1 MPPPLP
7 ERYQLEVR
15 LGRDGDIEEW
25 LATDLN
31 LDRPVLVRLLGP
43 EVDSE
48 RRLSFLAAVRQAA
61 QVSHPYLA
69 PVFAAEE
76 VEGGAY
82 CVTEWTGGV
91 TLSSRMAGG
100 ETIEPSEF
108 LAGAA
113 GLAAALSALH
123 RAGVVHGAI
132 DGGAISYRL
141 GSPPR
146 LGAFGRHHRHAS
158 AAADVIALASTLEQG
173 LTGRRPG
180 GAPPSQVM
188 DGMPAGLDA
197 VLDAAQRGE
206 VSASGMAT
214 RLAGLP
220 PKAEPPPPDPAWA
233 RRGIKWALV
242 LIAAALVLIAVG
254 WLLGGSGSS
263 PTTTLPGGTDAGY
276 APGGTAVAGYPR
288 ADDPRGS

>member
-7 ERYQLEVR
+7 DRYQLEIR
-15 LGRDGDIEEW
+15 LGRDADIEEW
-25 LATDLN
+25 LATDLH

-43 EVDSE
+43 EVDAD
-48 RRLSFLAAVRQAA
+48 RRSGFLAAVGDAA

-76 VEGGAY
+76 VAGGAY
-82 CVTEWTGGV
+82 YVTEWTGGV

-100 ETIEPSEF
+100 DTIDPSEF
-108 LAGAA
+108 LTAA
-113 GLAAALSALH
+113 SGLASALSALH
-123 RAGVVHGAI
+123 RSGVVHGAI
-132 DGGAISYRL
+132 DAGAISYRL

-146 LGAFGRHHRHAS
+146 LGAFGRQRRHAS

-188 DGMPAGLDA
+188 DGMPPGLDG

-206 VSASGMAT
+206 LTAAGLAT

-220 PKAEPPPPDPAWA
+220 PKIEPPPPDPAWA

-242 LIAAALVLIAVG
+242 LIVAALVLIAAG
-254 WLLGGSGSS
+254 WLLSGGSDSA
-263 PTTTLPGGTDAGY
+263 TTTLPGGTG
-276 APGGTAVAGYPR
+276 AVETSEVQMPLGYPR

>member
-25 LATDLN
+25 LATDLH

-43 EVDSE
+43 EVDSD
-48 RRLSFLAAVRQAA
+48 RRTGFLTAVGEAA

-69 PVFAAEE
+69 PIFAAEE
-76 VEGGAY
+76 VVGGAY
-82 CVTEWTGGV
+82 YVTEWTGGV
-91 TLSSRMAGG
+91 TLASRLAGG
-100 ETIEPSEF
+100 DTIDPSEF
-108 LAGAA
+108 LGGAA
-113 GLAAALSALH
+113 GLASALSALH

-132 DGGAISYRL
+132 DAGAVSYRL

-146 LGAFGRHHRHAS
+146 LGAFGRPHRHAS

-188 DGMPAGLDA
+188 DGMPAGLDG

-206 VSASGMAT
+206 LTASGLAT

-242 LIAAALVLIAVG
+242 LVVAALVLIATG
-254 WLLGGSGSS
+254 WLLGGSGSAS
-263 PTTTLPGGTDAGY
+263 TTTMPGGSGP
-276 APGGTAVAGYPR
+276 APGAYTAGLYARG
-288 ADDPRGS
+288 DDPRGS

>member
-1 MPPPLP
+1 
-7 ERYQLEVR
+7 VR

-25 LATDLN
+25 LATDLH

-43 EVDSE
+43 EVDSD
-48 RRLSFLAAVRQAA
+48 RRAGFLVAVGEAA

-82 CVTEWTGGV
+82 YVTEWTGGV
-91 TLSSRMAGG
+91 TLSSRMAAG
-100 ETIEPSEF
+100 ETIDPSEF
-108 LAGAA
+108 LVGAT
-113 GLAAALSALH
+113 GLASALTTLH

-132 DGGAISYRL
+132 DPGAISYRL

-146 LGAFGRHHRHAS
+146 LGAFGRHRRHAS
-158 AAADVIALASTLEQG
+158 AAADVIALASALEQG

-188 DGMPAGLDA
+188 DGMPPGLDA

-206 VSASGMAT
+206 LTASGLAT
-214 RLAGLP
+214 RLAELP
-220 PKAEPPPPDPAWA
+220 PKTEPPPPDPAWA
-233 RRGIKWALV
+233 RRGIKWALILV
-242 LIAAALVLIAVG
+242 VAALALIATG
-254 WLLGGSGSS
+254 WLLGGGGTGVS
-263 PTTTLPGGTDAGY
+263 TTLPGGGAGH
-276 APGGTAVAGYPR
+276 ATEVHMAAWVPSR
-288 ADDPRGS
+288 R